1 MRNVATLLLV
11 MAALCV
17 AGCSFL
23 KERGDP
29 TVTNIPPP
37 VVVDP
42 PDRENEVS
50 PALEKYTALLEKHNR
65 TIAEM
70 ARQQEQN
77 RQLYDESRKVNEQAI
92 TLKGELARTQKELQE
107 ANDLLIEVRQQNE
120 KWKADVLGY
129 RDEIRTAL
137 QTILETEIR
146 VVRLLGG
153 EAPEQNAVPE
163 AKAPGAKTPA
173 PATPTK
179 ASASL
184 PRPSGTPARTAAPS
198 NSGSTATAAKESQS
212 STQAPA
218 PDKGKAPT
226 QTEGAKGAKTNPA
239 G

>member
-11 MAALCV
+11 MAVLCV

-23 KERGDP
+23 RERGEP
-29 TVTNIPPP
+29 TVANIPPP

-42 PDRENEVS
+42 PDSRNEVS
-50 PALEKYTALLEKHNR
+50 PALEKYAALLEKHNR
-65 TIAEM
+65 SVAEM

-77 RQLYDESRKVNEQAI
+77 RQLYDQSRKVNEQAI
-92 TLKGELARTQKELQE
+92 TLKGELARTQEELKE

-129 RDEIRTAL
+129 RDEMRRAL

-153 EAPEQNAVPE
+153 EAAEQNAVP
-163 AKAPGAKTPA
+163 KAKTPDGKTTS

-179 ASASL
+179 
-184 PRPSGTPARTAAPS
+184 TAASS
-198 NSGSTATAAKESQS
+198 NSGSTATAAKESQP

-218 PDKGKAPT
+218 LDKGRAPT
-226 QTEGAKGAKTNPA
+226 QPEGAKGAKRNPA
-239 G
+239 E